1 LLDGKVGAYC
11 NRLDRLRRVKTMFK
25 RILVPLDG
33 SRFSSQALSYASD
46 IAKRYQSELVII
58 RVVPPATV
66 IPGSTATEI
75 GVDPTAA
82 RIAVQSARIQD
93 RVNIMRARKYLQ
105 RKLRATT
112 KQGIE
117 ASYHIKLGEPGE
129 SIVQYSDEKNVDLI
143 VMMTSG
149 KGGLKRAI
157 LGSVADEVT
166 RKAGIPVLLVPKR
179 KRRRRRRKGS

>member
-1 LLDGKVGAYC
+1 
-11 NRLDRLRRVKTMFK
+11 MFK
-25 RILVPLDG
+25 RILIPLDG
-33 SRFSSQALSYASD
+33 SRFSGQALPYASD
-46 IAKRYQSELVII
+46 IAKRYQAKLIMV
-58 RVVPPATV
+58 RAVPPTTV
-66 IPGSTATEI
+66 LPSSTASEI

-93 RVNIMRARKYLQ
+93 RIHIMRARKYLQ
-105 RKLRATT
+105 QKLRAIK

-117 ASYHIKLGEPGE
+117 GTYHIAMGEPGK
-129 SIVQYSDEKNVDLI
+129 SIVRYSAEKRVDLI

-166 RKAGIPVLLVPKR
+166 RKAGVPVLLVPK
-179 KRRRRRRKGS
+179 KRRRRRRPKGS

>member
-1 LLDGKVGAYC
+1 
-11 NRLDRLRRVKTMFK
+11 MFK

-33 SRFSSQALSYASD
+33 SRFSSQALSYARD
-46 IAKRYQSELVII
+46 IARRYQSELVII

-66 IPGSTATEI
+66 IPSSTATEM

-93 RVNIMRARKYLQ
+93 RVNVMRVRKYLQ

-117 ASYHIKLGEPGE
+117 GSYHIALGEPGE
-129 SIVQYSDEKNVDLI
+129 SIVQYSAEKNINLI

-166 RKAGIPVLLVPKR
+166 RKAGVPVLLIPK
-179 KRRRRRRKGS
+179 KRQRRRRKGS

>member
-1 LLDGKVGAYC
+1 
-11 NRLDRLRRVKTMFK
+11 MFK

-33 SRFSSQALSYASD
+33 SRLSGGALSYAID
-46 IAKRYQSELVII
+46 IAKRYQSKLIVM

-66 IPGSTATEI
+66 VPSSTATEI
-75 GVDPTAA
+75 GIDPAAA

-93 RVNIMRARKYLQ
+93 RTNVERVRKYLQ
-105 RKLRATT
+105 RKLRTIT
-112 KQGIE
+112 GKGIE
-117 ASYHIKLGEPGE
+117 GAYHIAVGEPGK
-129 SIVQYSDEKNVDLI
+129 SIIRHSAEAKVDLI

-166 RKAGIPVLLVPKR
+166 RKAGVPVLLMP
-179 KRRRRRRKGS
+179 KRRRRKSWKGS

>member
-1 LLDGKVGAYC
+1 
-11 NRLDRLRRVKTMFK
+11 MFK

-33 SRFSSQALSYASD
+33 SRFSSKALSYAQD
-46 IAKRYQSELVII
+46 IAKRYQSKLIVI
-58 RVVPPATV
+58 RVVTPATV
-66 IPGSTATEI
+66 IPSSTATEI

-93 RVNIMRARKYLQ
+93 SINVARVTKYLQ
-105 RKLRATT
+105 QKLRATT

-117 ASYHIKLGEPGE
+117 GTYHIALGEPGK
-129 SIVQYSDEKNVDLI
+129 SIVRYSDEKRVDLI

-166 RKAGIPVLLVPKR
+166 RKAGVPVLLIPKQ
-179 KRRRRRRKGS
+179 RRRRRRSKGS

>member
-1 LLDGKVGAYC
+1 
-11 NRLDRLRRVKTMFK
+11 MFK

-33 SRFSSQALSYASD
+33 SRFSSQALSYARD
-46 IAKRYQSELVII
+46 IARRYQSELVII

-66 IPGSTATEI
+66 IPSSTATEM

-93 RVNIMRARKYLQ
+93 RVNVMRVRKYLQ

-112 KQGIE
+112 KRGIE
-117 ASYHIKLGEPGE
+117 GSYNIALGEPGE
-129 SIVQYSDEKNVDLI
+129 SIVQYSAEKNINLI

-166 RKAGIPVLLVPKR
+166 RKAGVPVLLIPK
-179 KRRRRRRKGS
+179 KRQRRRRKGS

>member
-1 LLDGKVGAYC
+1 
-11 NRLDRLRRVKTMFK
+11 MFK

-33 SRFSSQALSYASD
+33 SRFGSRALSYASD
-46 IAKRYQSELVII
+46 IAKRYQSKLIII

-66 IPGSTATEI
+66 VPSSTASEI

-93 RVNIMRARKYLQ
+93 RIHVSRARKYLQ
-105 RKLRATT
+105 QKLRAIT

-117 ASYHIKLGEPGE
+117 GTYHIAMGEPGK
-129 SIVQYSDEKNVDLI
+129 SIVQYSVEKRVGLI

-166 RKAGIPVLLVPKR
+166 RKAGVPVLLIPKKR
-179 KRRRRRRKGS
+179 QRRRQKGS

>member
-1 LLDGKVGAYC
+1 
-11 NRLDRLRRVKTMFK
+11 MFK

-66 IPGSTATEI
+66 IPSSTATEM

-93 RVNIMRARKYLQ
+93 RLNVTRARKYLQ
-105 RKLRATT
+105 QKLRAIT

-117 ASYHIKLGEPGE
+117 GSYHIAMGEPGK
-129 SIVQYSDEKNVDLI
+129 SIIQYSAEKRVDLI

-166 RKAGIPVLLVPKR
+166 RKAGVPVLLVPKR
-179 KRRRRRRKGS
+179 KRRKRQRKGS

>member
-1 LLDGKVGAYC
+1 
-11 NRLDRLRRVKTMFK
+11 MFK
-25 RILVPLDG
+25 RIMVPLDG
-33 SRFSSQALSYASD
+33 SRFSSQALSYARD
-46 IAKRYQSELVII
+46 IARRYQSELVII

-66 IPGSTATEI
+66 IPSSTATEM

-93 RVNIMRARKYLQ
+93 RVNVMRVRKYLQ

-112 KQGIE
+112 KRGIE
-117 ASYHIKLGEPGE
+117 GSYNIALGEPGE
-129 SIVQYSDEKNVDLI
+129 SIVQYSAEKNINLI

-166 RKAGIPVLLVPKR
+166 RKAGVPVLLIPK
-179 KRRRRRRKGS
+179 KRQRRRRKGS